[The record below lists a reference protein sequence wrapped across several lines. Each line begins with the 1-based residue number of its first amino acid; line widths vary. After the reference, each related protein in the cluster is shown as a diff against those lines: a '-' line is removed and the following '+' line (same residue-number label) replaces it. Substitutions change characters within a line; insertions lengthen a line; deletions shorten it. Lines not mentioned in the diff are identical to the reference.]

1 MKHLNLQWR
10 CKTALMKSY
19 LHSASCP
26 WCQPLTQA
34 RAWIWRSFHLC
45 QNGWLK
51 RKQKQE
57 RGSGVSLMCQ
67 QSLAALS
74 VLIFTVLAQVSDQ
87 PAQHLFWPAL
97 WLFVC
102 LLMFKMFSF
111 LSFFILLLHTPA
123 RCVTNISW
131 LLSHACIGSM
141 SKSFFNHI
149 FSLRSMSSAVM
160 KAVLIMSDYFPPKM
174 H

>member
-19 LHSASCP
+19 LQSASCP
-26 WCQPLTQA
+26 WCLPLMQA
-34 RAWIWRSFHLC
+34 RAWIWRSFRLC
-45 QNGWLK
+45 QNGCLK
-51 RKQKQE
+51 RKQE
-57 RGSGVSLMCQ
+57 RGAGVSLMCQ

-74 VLIFTVLAQVSDQ
+74 VLIFTALAQVSNQ

-97 WLFVC
+97 SSLC
-102 LLMFKMFSF
+102 LPPNIQNVL

-123 RCVTNISW
+123 SCITNISW
-131 LLSHACIGSM
+131 LLSHACNGSM
-141 SKSFFNHI
+141 PRSFFNHI
-149 FSLRSMSSAVM
+149 FSLQFNVVCRYESSY
-160 KAVLIMSDYFPPKM
+160 DNDNFPPKI